1 MSAEQPL
8 GFPVEVVGLPKDD
21 VDTRKAEMK
30 FRKSVESLAQ
40 IHNDISEARAIVKTS
55 ALQKDRKRYE
65 VHVMI
70 RLPREQFELSDEG
83 WSLDEV
89 FENIGAKMK
98 RLRTK
103 PRDKPSHNRHQS
115 RGEMEQERF
124 EE

>member
-1 MSAEQPL
+1 
-8 GFPVEVVGLPKDD
+8 
-21 VDTRKAEMK
+21 MK
-30 FRKSVESLAQ
+30 FRKSVEGLVQ
-40 IHNDISEARAIVKTS
+40 IHRDISEARAIVKTS

-70 RLPREQFELSDEG
+70 KLPKEQFELTDQG

-89 FENIGAKMK
+89 FENIGVKMK

-103 PRDKPSHNRHQS
+103 PRDKPAHNRHQS
-115 RGEMEQERF
+115 RGQMEQERF